1 MGEAVDER
9 DDAGGVREC
18 GVPVFEGKFGGD
30 DDGAGLFFPALTTAY
45 QPRHPPPTHRASLFP
60 EFKGKRVKLATV
72 NVRLDGRRA
81 VAVARASF
89 TFMTF
94 DANGIF
100 DSTEWEA
107 ATEATIATWTVP
119 TLSSTSP
126 VIDARAQFADRRY
139 QLEHTWE
146 PSDDLRRQ
154 LFATATANRATYH

>member
-1 MGEAVDER
+1 MPTAPR
-9 DDAGGVREC
+9 YYLIA
-18 GVPVFEGKFGGD
+18 
-30 DDGAGLFFPALTTAY
+30 DDGKI
-45 QPRHPPPTHRASLFP
+45 HRLARNTFYKLLEQKIVNPFP

-100 DSTEWEA
+100 DSSEWEA

-119 TLSSTSP
+119 KLPSSSP
-126 VIDARAQFADRRY
+126 VIDARARFADLRY
-139 QLEHTWE
+139 ELEQTWE
-146 PSDDLRRQ
+146 PSEDLRRQ